1 MAVTKSIIKASE
13 KECFLKIAGNA
24 GSATISL
31 DTDLKVSTETLAAV
45 PRRVNVA
52 ALQWTGDT
60 TSVITIVRNSVT
72 AFTLNCGA
80 SGFFDFSGAMVPPD
94 DTENASNIV
103 VTISGGEAQLW
114 LRLRKVDGYLSK
126 IETPLFGEYDNTDVV
141 GS

>member
-1 MAVTKSIIKASE
+1 
-13 KECFLKIAGNA
+13 
-24 GSATISL
+24 
-31 DTDLKVSTETLAAV
+31 
-45 PRRVNVA
+45 
-52 ALQWTGDT
+52 
-60 TSVITIVRNSVT
+60 VT

-94 DTENASNIV
+94 DTENASNLV

>member
-1 MAVTKSIIKASE
+1 
-13 KECFLKIAGNA
+13 
-24 GSATISL
+24 
-31 DTDLKVSTETLAAV
+31 
-45 PRRVNVA
+45 
-52 ALQWTGDT
+52 
-60 TSVITIVRNSVT
+60 
-72 AFTLNCGA
+72 
-80 SGFFDFSGAMVPPD
+80 MVPPD